1 VANAW
6 PEIAVDGLFNP
17 RSGRHALGEGNA
29 AAAPVDPERLTVRG
43 ATVTLLACG
52 RD

>member
-1 VANAW
+1 MHGLKLPLMGFSIRGA
-6 PEIAVDGLFNP
+6 AVM
-17 RSGRHALGEGNA
+17 HWAKGNA
-29 AAAPVDPERLTVRG
+29 AAAPVDPEHLTVRG